1 MGIKLKT
8 GIQLIAGL
16 VMFIHQNAVANDNP
30 WFKDKDKLVGNS
42 FNIELVGGG
51 VLPFTRYTPD
61 NSDKLETKQLI
72 LLETGIIFR
81 FQRGK
86 WFSWLPGIKYLQHG
100 NHIVSPY
107 EYKLKANY
115 LTFSLPVEWAFEIE
129 RKYKKS
135 TSAFTLFAGPYIAA
149 PLSGSVTG
157 EGFREEIFQNSF
169 TRFNYGIEGGFGFR
183 IQTFSLSDKSN
194 INLRVSWMQGFND
207 AFAPEEI
214 ISPLADYDN
223 INFTDGKRI
232 ISGLK
237 VTLAFEI
244 SFKSKRVVSFTA
256 GGDGK
261 KNYKKFV
268 IIDEK

>member
-8 GIQLIAGL
+8 GILLIAGMVL
-16 VMFIHQNAVANDNP
+16 FLQKNNFANDNP
-30 WFKDKDKLVGNS
+30 WFKDKDKMVGNS
-42 FNIELVGGG
+42 FHIELLGGG
-51 VLPFTRYTPD
+51 ILPFTRYKPEAY
-61 NSDKLETKQLI
+61 NELETKQLI
-72 LLETGIIFR
+72 LFETGLIFR

-100 NHIVSPY
+100 SHIVSPY

-135 TSAFTLFAGPYIAA
+135 TSALILFAGPYIAS
-149 PLSGSVTG
+149 PISGSVTG
-157 EGFREEIFQNSF
+157 EGFQEDIFQNSF

-214 ISPLADYDN
+214 ISPPAAYDQF
-223 INFTDGKRI
+223 NFLEGKRI

-237 VTLAFEI
+237 VTLSFEI
-244 SFKSKRVVSFTA
+244 SFKSKKIVSFTA